1 MIPPARGRGIIVIL
15 ISFIGFAILG
25 RLNVVAVAVIG
36 SFLQNVLWFREMKGG
51 KNEQI
56 NSKTRARSDF
66 RAYLEIGNFRLLRK
80 RN

>member
-36 SFLQNVLWFREMKGG
+36 RGRGSPGARKKSIADHLG
-51 KNEQI
+51 
-56 NSKTRARSDF
+56 RATPAGHGR
-66 RAYLEIGNFRLLRK
+66 
-80 RN
+80 